1 MEDPTRRIKY
11 LACDRR
17 EILMGFGLLFVGY
30 FMAYV
35 MSLVI
40 IPGIIGYLLMTWA
53 NVKLSQYDLYFKR
66 CIPIL
71 GFLCLVST
79 YSLIGDI
86 FSYMSIESAFFSD
99 GARAVVQTVEKVLS
113 FTYQVSLMLA
123 VRHIAIDTELPNLAY
138 KAFRNL
144 SVGALSMVVY
154 LIAWFLPNNDFV
166 KILTMSAFILE
177 IVWIVLTLVLIASC
191 YRLICD
197 ESDLDMPV
205 RDVNIPIIGKMEEI
219 MRKRDQNAYNAA
231 KDMAEKRRR
240 KKEARRNKKQK

>member
-1 MEDPTRRIKY
+1 
-11 LACDRR
+11 
-17 EILMGFGLLFVGY
+17 
-30 FMAYV
+30 
-35 MSLVI
+35 
-40 IPGIIGYLLMTWA
+40 
-53 NVKLSQYDLYFKR
+53 
-66 CIPIL
+66 
-71 GFLCLVST
+71 
-79 YSLIGDI
+79 
-86 FSYMSIESAFFSD
+86 
-99 GARAVVQTVEKVLS
+99 
-113 FTYQVSLMLA
+113 
-123 VRHIAIDTELPNLAY
+123 
-138 KAFRNL
+138 
-144 SVGALSMVVY
+144 MVVY

-177 IVWIVLTLVLIASC
+177 LVWIVLTLVLIASC